1 MLITNLFEDNFFTL
15 NEDKLANKKVPN
27 QIICVD

>member
-1 MLITNLFEDNFFTL
+1 MLITNLFKDKIHTL
-15 NEDKLANKKVPN
+15 FKSIIANKKVPN